1 MNLQQAYSILEIPQ
15 TSTPEEAK
23 KKYRDLTKKFHPD
36 VNKDPGA
43 EDKFKKINEAY
54 QIVSSGKGTD
64 KEPLQWQRQSGF
76 NPFGNQH
83 QVHMAENIDLFCTIS
98 FKDAVLGCK
107 KELKFNRNIKCKA
120 CNGQGEITLNNG
132 CKKCGGRGQIIG
144 KNGNMVFAQ
153 TCDSCFGK
161 SETKSCS
168 TCKNNGFVD
177 SQASIEVN
185 IIPGRQN
192 GDILRLAGMGHYFG
206 AFGPFEQN
214 TDAHLHITVTAE
226 KDLFLD
232 GMHVVTN
239 LNISL
244 LDAINGCKKTVKT
257 IDGEKEVE
265 VKPLSKN
272 KEEVIVPKL
281 GVNREGNQRV
291 ILEVQYPE
299 DISSLVSA
307 LS

>member
-1 MNLQQAYSILEIPQ
+1 MNIKEARAILNISE
-15 TSTPEEAK
+15 STTTEEAK
-23 KKYRDLTKKFHPD
+23 KKYRDAAKKHHPD
-36 VNKDPGA
+36 IDKSPGA
-43 EDKFKKINEAY
+43 EDKFKQINEAY

-83 QVHMAENIDLFCTIS
+83 QVQMAQNIDLYCTIS
-98 FKDAVLGCK
+98 FKEAILGCK
-107 KELKFNRNIKCKA
+107 KELKFNRNIKCKD

-153 TCDSCFGK
+153 TCDSCFGR
-161 SETKSCS
+161 SDTKSCT
-168 TCKNNGFVD
+168 TCKNNGYVD

-206 AFGPFEQN
+206 GFGPFEQN
-214 TDAHLHITVTAE
+214 TDAHLHITVIPE
-226 KDLFLD
+226 KDLLLH
-232 GMHVVTN
+232 GNNVVTN
-239 LNISL
+239 LSLSL
-244 LDAINGCKKTVKT
+244 LDAIKGCKKTVKT
-257 IDGEKEVE
+257 IDGTQEID

-272 KEEVIVPKL
+272 KEEVIIPKL

-299 DISSLVSA
+299 DISSLVVA